1 MSDASI
7 PDSISGDQLRSFL
20 ASKTGSKMPL
30 SAVIPTLSFG
40 GSTGEQGGICDL
52 QLVVMQIIQQ
62 SEAGINLLQEFTAA
76 VYLLHSVYES
86 LERRRADVM
95 NDQTMVGKLPKHH
108 RDQISRSLDEFQS
121 VLGTITRLSE
131 QLHFAFVMSSSA
143 EAIYQIRDQIGA
155 VDEDLIRS
163 HLLISDS
170 LIRSL
175 QLSRDEIS
183 EFIDHCDKPT

>member
-1 MSDASI
+1 MSDAFI

-20 ASKTGSKMPL
+20 ASRTGSKMPL
-30 SAVIPTLSFG
+30 SAVIPTLAFG
-40 GSTGEQGGICDL
+40 GSTGTQGGICDL

-76 VYLLHSVYES
+76 VYLLHSVNES

-95 NDQTMVGKLPKHH
+95 NDQSLIGKLPRHE
-108 RDQISRSLDEFQS
+108 RDRISRSLDEFQS
-121 VLGTITRLSE
+121 VLNTITRLSE
-131 QLHFAFVMSSSA
+131 QLHFAFMISSSA
-143 EAIYQIRDQIGA
+143 ETIHQIRDQIGA
-155 VDEDLIRS
+155 DDEELIRS

-175 QLSRDEIS
+175 QLSRDQVS
-183 EFIDHCDKPT
+183 EFIDRCDKPT

>member
-1 MSDASI
+1 MSDAFI

-20 ASKTGSKMPL
+20 ASRTGSKMPL
-30 SAVIPTLSFG
+30 SAVIPTLTFG
-40 GSTGEQGGICDL
+40 GSTGTQGGICDL

-76 VYLLHSVYES
+76 VYLLHSVNES

-95 NDQTMVGKLPKHH
+95 NDQSLIGKLPRHE
-108 RDQISRSLDEFQS
+108 RDRISRSLDEFQS
-121 VLGTITRLSE
+121 VLNTITRLSE
-131 QLHFAFVMSSSA
+131 QLHFAFMISSSA
-143 EAIYQIRDQIGA
+143 ETIHQIRDQIGA
-155 VDEDLIRS
+155 DDEALIRS

-175 QLSRDEIS
+175 QLSRDQVS
-183 EFIDHCDKPT
+183 EFIDRCDKPT